1 MHRRAAMQSI
11 LLKLRSW
18 WETADRTQKTVTIFG
33 SIFLV
38 LLIVGTVY
46 FAGKPKMDVLFRNLS
61 AQDQGTI
68 ANELTKMGVPFEQDR
83 SGTIMVPVNKI
94 AEVQGKLAVAQKL
107 PSSGSAGYADLDK
120 LGIMNT
126 PTAEREKIRAILE
139 GELARSIGEIT
150 GVASARVHITNPR
163 SSAFV
168 REDEASTTSVF
179 VKETSEGAV
188 GAAQARAIQ
197 RLVQFAVPGLTARNI
212 NVVSSDGRVL
222 IDGKQSETGSGAAS
236 ERMNAEI
243 NESKRR
249 EAMLQSRMD
258 AVFGKGNTV
267 VSVPVLELN
276 YDQKQQQ
283 STERMPTKASE
294 IETMSETMGA
304 ASLTAA
310 GGSAGTP
317 ANTPENG
324 TVNNNS
330 SDNKNY
336 TGLQE
341 NKKFEVSETSTTT
354 TYATGNLKRMAIN
367 VLVNSAVVKNEA
379 AVKNMV
385 KGELGPLVADTAN
398 FGYNVTSVEFDTKST
413 EEMKKD
419 EAAAKGAATKQQVLS
434 ILPIAALLIVG
445 FMVVKAIAKASKAS
459 NVLVAVSPDG
469 QMVPLSSS
477 DMRVLIDQNGQQI
490 EVAANSAQAL
500 EAARS
505 GKIMG
510 TSTGTVIKGGEGA
523 IIEDGSLE
531 DKQNALTEFVGAS
544 ETIRIA
550 KIPDHINI
558 PLEQIKNLAIERPD
572 TVAMLLKTWFLA
584 EK

>member
-1 MHRRAAMQSI
+1 MQSI

-33 SIFLV
+33 SVFLV
-38 LLIVGTVY
+38 LLIGGTVY

-83 SGTIMVPVNKI
+83 SGTIMVPANKI
-94 AEVQGKLAVAQKL
+94 PEVQGKLAVAQKL
-107 PSSGSAGYADLDK
+107 PSSGSAGNADLDK

-139 GELARSIGEIT
+139 GELAQSIAEIA

-179 VKETSEGAV
+179 VKETTEGAV
-188 GAAQARAIQ
+188 GPAQARAIQ

-212 NVVSSDGRVL
+212 NVVSNDGRVL
-222 IDGKQSETGSGAAS
+222 IDGKQSETGTGAAS

-243 NESKRR
+243 MESKRR
-249 EAMLQSRMD
+249 ETMLQSRMD

-283 STERMPTKASE
+283 STERVPTKASE

-304 ASLTAA
+304 ATMS
-310 GGSAGTP
+310 GGGGTAGTP

-324 TVNNNS
+324 SLSNS

-367 VLVNSAVVKNEA
+367 VLVNSSVVKSEA

-385 KGELGPLVADTAN
+385 KGELGPLAADAAN

-413 EEMKKD
+413 EDIKKS
-419 EAAAKGAATKQQVLS
+419 EAAAKGAATQQQVLS
-434 ILPIAALLIVG
+434 ILPIAALLFVG

-490 EVAANSAQAL
+490 EVAANSSQAL

-510 TSTGTVIKGGEGA
+510 TTSGPVIKGGDGA
-523 IIEDGSLE
+523 ILDDGSLE

-572 TVAMLLKTWFLA
+572 TVAMLLKSWFLA